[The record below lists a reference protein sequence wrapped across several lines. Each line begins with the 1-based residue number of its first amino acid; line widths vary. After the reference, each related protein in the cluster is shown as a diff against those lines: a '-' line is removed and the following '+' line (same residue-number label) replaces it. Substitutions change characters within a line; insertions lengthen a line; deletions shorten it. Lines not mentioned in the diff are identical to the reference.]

1 MQFLTVKK
9 LLLVLVSTATLIFT
23 PKAEAITLLLNDDFN
38 SENNGVGILNY
49 RNLNNWNITDG
60 NIDLIGNGFFD
71 FAPGN
76 GLYLDLDGST
86 LNAGRIESK
95 SIFSFNP
102 GDTIDLS
109 FDILGQNP
117 EFDTSNNQV
126 TVTLGNLL
134 NETFSLD
141 DLGTITRQIQVTSA
155 ETTNLIFDH
164 AGGDNGG
171 LLLDNVRLD
180 VDSETVTERTPEPS
194 ILIGLLSLS
203 SLSLFKK
210 YNKKAT

>member
-1 MQFLTVKK
+1 MKK
-9 LLLVLVSTATLIFT
+9 LLLVLVSTATLIFAS
-23 PKAEAITLLLNDDFN
+23 KAEATTLLLSDNFN
-38 SENNGVGILNY
+38 NENNGVGILNY

-71 FAPGN
+71 FTPGN

-102 GDTIDLS
+102 GETINLT

-117 EFDTSNNQV
+117 QFDTSNNQV

-134 NETFSLD
+134 DETFSLD

-180 VDSETVTERTPEPS
+180 VDSVRQTTPEPN
-194 ILIGLLSLS
+194 ILIGLFSLNSLCLFRKS
-203 SLSLFKK
+203 SRKSS
-210 YNKKAT
+210 